1 MISLPSGTRI
11 WLVAGVTDMRKSF
24 NGLGEQVQHVLD
36 ETPFSGHLF
45 IFRSRRGDTIKILWA
60 DADGLCLFT
69 KRLEEGQ
76 FIWPCIILPVQR
88 EPASSLCHAVR
99 MPYLALGFQPVP

>member
-24 NGLGEQVQHVLD
+24 NGLGKLVQHALD
-36 ETPFSGHLF
+36 ENPFSGHLF
-45 IFRSRRGDTIKILWA
+45 IFCGRKGDTVKILWV
-60 DADGLCLFT
+60 DANGLCLFT

-76 FIWPCIILPVQR
+76 FI
-88 EPASSLCHAVR
+88 
-99 MPYLALGFQPVP
+99 

>member
-36 ETPFSGHLF
+36 ENPFSGHLF
-45 IFRSRRGDTIKILWA
+45 SFFLSFNCI
-60 DADGLCLFT
+60 CLLLF
-69 KRLEEGQ
+69 L
-76 FIWPCIILPVQR
+76 F
-88 EPASSLCHAVR
+88 
-99 MPYLALGFQPVP
+99 VPWRAI